1 MNEFHIY
8 SVQYTNSELYTV
20 RVNCTTKETKVIMTA
35 GAAVGRALRGMSRPQ
50 AARVLA
56 AAVTSRTFQSAP
68 MRMVDVMPPQPKM
81 NISFNATPPVVSQIN
96 NAVAEA
102 ATSCDL
108 GCSGEY
114 LTFTFSLFPTNF
126 TFTFNLNRNT
136 VEICLLKFE

>member
-1 MNEFHIY
+1 
-8 SVQYTNSELYTV
+8 
-20 RVNCTTKETKVIMTA
+20 MTA

-56 AAVTSRTFQSAP
+56 AAVTSRSFQSAP

-81 NISFNATPPVVSQIN
+81 SMSFNNTAPPVVNQVN
-96 NAVAEA
+96 NAIAEA

-114 LTFTFSLFPTNF
+114 HFTFSFSSNHRRMF
-126 TFTFNLNRNT
+126 
-136 VEICLLKFE
+136 K